1 MATTQRP
8 QHERPFGG
16 PSTRTNFFDDPK
28 VFIFRGYYDLVCHG
42 IEGSRLTWH
51 MLPNIP
57 IDVLNDE
64 GAAEF
69 MDALLK
75 QHEAEQRLRR
85 YSAEFPDAEPSKVI
99 QEEVIRL
106 MLTRAEIEIE
116 VLKRALNQNA
126 VVL

>member
-1 MATTQRP
+1 
-8 QHERPFGG
+8 
-16 PSTRTNFFDDPK
+16 
-28 VFIFRGYYDLVCHG
+28 
-42 IEGSRLTWH
+42 

-99 QEEVIRL
+99 QEEVIKL

>member
-28 VFIFRGYYDLVCHG
+28 VFIFRGYYDLVCG
-42 IEGSRLTWH
+42 IEGSRLAWH
-51 MLPNIP
+51 MLPNIL
-57 IDVLNDE
+57 IDVLEDE